1 MIASA
6 QPSVK
11 NFAKGKSENFATA
24 MIEESQ
30 YRLPRREQP
39 EPKPKADPATIAY
52 LESLEW
58 RPHGIEW

>member
-1 MIASA
+1 
-6 QPSVK
+6 
-11 NFAKGKSENFATA
+11 

-30 YRLPRREQP
+30 YRLPKQEQS

-58 RPHGIEW
+58 RPIGVEW